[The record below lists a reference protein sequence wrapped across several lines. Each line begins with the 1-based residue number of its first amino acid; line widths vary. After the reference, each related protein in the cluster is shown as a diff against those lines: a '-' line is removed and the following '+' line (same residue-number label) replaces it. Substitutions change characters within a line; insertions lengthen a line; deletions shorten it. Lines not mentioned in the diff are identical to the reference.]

1 MHMLAVV
8 LATAAAATAITP
20 MAPSAQVHAQRP
32 GAPGAQP
39 PGRPPLRRDAL
50 EAQVLTRFAKRAS
63 DEMALDG
70 TQRTRLAEVI
80 RSTSTRRKQLNQRSM
95 EMHKRFMQAIR
106 DQATTPEAFTKLLA
120 DQQALR
126 HEEQQIADSEM
137 TELQRFLT
145 PRQQA
150 HFLMLWIRLQDN
162 ARQIQSQMPNGRGGG
177 LPE

>member
-1 MHMLAVV
+1 MP
-8 LATAAAATAITP
+8 T
-20 MAPSAQVHAQRP
+20 SAQVRSQRPGAP